1 MKRLII
7 RISNP
12 PKLKLLILIVFILLI
27 IDIILIKNASFG
39 SSVDLEGQMKS
50 PKDVENAGFVS
61 IIFGITLLSIC
72 LGSIISLFLPNQKSY
87 KVRLLISSLI
97 LILISYFAFLII
109 GIRNLILW

>member
-7 RISNP
+7 WISDP

-27 IDIILIKNASFG
+27 IDFILIKNASFG
-39 SSVDLEGQMKS
+39 TAVDLEGQIKS
-50 PKDVENAGFVS
+50 PKDVENAGIDS
-61 IIFGITLLSIC
+61 IIFGIPFLSIC
-72 LGSIISLFLPNQKSY
+72 LGSIISLFLPKQKSY

-97 LILISYFAFLII
+97 LILISYFAFMII